1 MRKIGTRSSSESH
14 YRCGANDV
22 VLITG
27 GMGPANAS
35 EKAKAALG
43 LGFENMA
50 GRKPDVALAIGL
62 CGGLNTSLA
71 EGDIVAYSACL
82 STDDDKTSLS
92 CSNSI
97 TNSVTAL
104 LQGSGIRCECV
115 VGITSSR
122 IATKR
127 SERLALAERGASV
140 VDMESHSILQAAAAV
155 KIPAAILRVVSD
167 SIDRQLPDFNRAL
180 NDRGGLD
187 GRKALKV
194 ALGSPWSTAKLL
206 AANKRAMQRLTG
218 ALEIVLKAGCFPLSA
233 SD

>member
-1 MRKIGTRSSSESH
+1 M
-14 YRCGANDV
+14 
-22 VLITG
+22 
-27 GMGPANAS
+27 
-35 EKAKAALG
+35 
-43 LGFENMA
+43 
-50 GRKPDVALAIGL
+50 ALAIGL

-71 EGDIVAYSACL
+71 EGDIVAYSECL

-97 TNSVTAL
+97 TNSITAL
-104 LQGSGIRCECV
+104 LQGSDIRCDRV

-127 SERLALAERGASV
+127 SERLALAERGAAV

-194 ALGSPWSTAKLL
+194 ALGSPWNTAKLL
-206 AANKRAMQRLTG
+206 AENKRAMQRLSG
-218 ALEIVLKAGCFPLSA
+218 ALEIVLKAGSFPLSA